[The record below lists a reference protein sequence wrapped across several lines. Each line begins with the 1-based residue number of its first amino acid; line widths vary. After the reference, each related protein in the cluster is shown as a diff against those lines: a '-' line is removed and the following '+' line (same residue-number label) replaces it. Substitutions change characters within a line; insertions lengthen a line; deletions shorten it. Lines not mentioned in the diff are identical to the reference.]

1 MASSEEIG
9 ELVGF
14 LLRGAF
20 GLVSKGVE
28 AVAQDATKNVNKYNK
43 YTEEFQDYSDH
54 RLEKMRNDSN
64 SLKRAAAK
72 AEMQRRR
79 SKSSSNDDS

>member
-1 MASSEEIG
+1 MASSDEIG

-20 GLVSKGVE
+20 DLVSKGVE
-28 AVAQDATKNVNKYNK
+28 AVAQDTTKNVNKYNK
-43 YTEEFQDYSDH
+43 YTEEFQDYSDR
-54 RLEKMRNDSN
+54 RLEKMRSDSN